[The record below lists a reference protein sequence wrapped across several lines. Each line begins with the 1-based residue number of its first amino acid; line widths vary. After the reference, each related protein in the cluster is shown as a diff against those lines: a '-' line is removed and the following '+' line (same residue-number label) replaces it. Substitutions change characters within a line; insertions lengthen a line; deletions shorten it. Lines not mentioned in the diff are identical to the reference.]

1 MVNALKNKARK
12 RFADKVGM
20 REKRMIKAR
29 REKGKGVW
37 FGLGMMGAIGWSIA
51 VPTIIGVAIGIWMD
65 KILPGRISWTLTFL
79 FVGLVSGCINAWY
92 FIKKEQ
98 MRIGEE
104 QNYE

>member
-1 MVNALKNKARK
+1 MVNALKNKTRK

-20 REKRMIKAR
+20 RETRRIKAR

-51 VPTIIGVAIGIWMD
+51 VPTLIGVAIGIWVD
-65 KILPGRISWTLTFL
+65 KTLPGRISWTLTLL
-79 FVGLVSGCINAWY
+79 FVGLVLGCINAWY

>member
-1 MVNALKNKARK
+1 MVNALKNNARK

-20 REKRMIKAR
+20 RETRRIKAR

-51 VPTIIGVAIGIWMD
+51 VPTLIGVAIGIWMD
-65 KILPGRISWTLTFL
+65 KILPGRISWTLTLL

-98 MRIGEE
+98 MRIEEE

>member
-12 RFADKVGM
+12 KFVDKVGM
-20 REKRMIKAR
+20 REKHKIKAR
-29 REKGKGVW
+29 REKGKGVR

-51 VPTIIGVAIGIWMD
+51 VPTLIGVAIGIWMD
-65 KILPGRISWTLTFL
+65 RRLPGRISWTLTFL

-98 MRIGEE
+98 MRIAEE
-104 QNYE
+104 QKDE

>member
-1 MVNALKNKARK
+1 MKNNARK
-12 RFADKVGM
+12 RFADKIGM
-20 REKRMIKAR
+20 REKRKIKAR

-51 VPTIIGVAIGIWMD
+51 VPTLIGVAIGIWMD
-65 KILPGRISWTLTFL
+65 KILLGRISWTLTLL

>member
-1 MVNALKNKARK
+1 MANALNNKARK

-20 REKRMIKAR
+20 REKRMIRAR
-29 REKGKGVW
+29 HEKGKGVW

-51 VPTIIGVAIGIWMD
+51 VPTLIGVAIGLWMD
-65 KILPGRISWTLTFL
+65 KRMPGHISWTLTFL

-98 MRIGEE
+98 MKIGEE
-104 QNYE
+104 QNHE

>member
-1 MVNALKNKARK
+1 MIKALKNNSRK
-12 RFADKVGM
+12 RFANKVGM
-20 REKRMIKAR
+20 KETRKIKAR
-29 REKGKGVW
+29 REKGKGLW

-51 VPTIIGVAIGIWMD
+51 VPTLIGVAIGIWLD

-98 MRIGEE
+98 KSIAEE
-104 QNYE
+104 EKYE